1 MFGPDSR
8 QVGVDGDR
16 SDFND
21 QPPAWAWADQR
32 GDIPTPP
39 VAPLQEGE
47 GELASQIVFLP
58 AGLPPVLLVSYL
70 NIERRIE
77 GNM

>member
-1 MFGPDSR
+1 MLGPDR
-8 QVGVDGDR
+8 LEWMVIDLTLMMKL
-16 SDFND
+16 
-21 QPPAWAWADQR
+21 QPWLTVLSEP

-39 VAPLQEGE
+39 VEARESWP
-47 GELASQIVFLP
+47 ASQPAEIVFLS

-70 NIERRIE
+70 KIERRIE

>member
-1 MFGPDSR
+1 M
-8 QVGVDGDR
+8 DGDR

-21 QPPAWAWADQR
+21 EAPAMADR
-32 GDIPTPP
+32 LIRTRRHSNTSSG
-39 VAPLQEGE
+39 GE
-47 GELASQIVFLP
+47 GELASQPASQPAEIVFLS

-70 NIERRIE
+70 KIERRIE

>member
-21 QPPAWAWADQR
+21 EAPAPADQR

-39 VAPLQEGE
+39 VPSRRG
-47 GELASQIVFLP
+47 GRGR
-58 AGLPPVLLVSYL
+58 AGPGRLSSSLLVLLLYY
-70 NIERRIE
+70 
-77 GNM
+77 